1 MAAPKVRFTTGGT
14 VQAGGGVYLKRSSDE
29 ELLQACQ
36 EGVFTYVLTSRQ
48 MGKSSLM
55 THAAEQLR
63 SLQIYPLIIDLQAI
77 GYNNF

>member
-36 EGVFTYVLTSRQ
+36 EGIFTYVLTSRQ
-48 MGKSSLM
+48 MFSDRFCVLS
-55 THAAEQLR
+55 
-63 SLQIYPLIIDLQAI
+63 
-77 GYNNF
+77 NFRATNVRRNKMDW